1 MHLAALAVGLA
12 LSFVQRVENGVVVN
26 YWGPFCDL
34 YKKAEKLGKLVFGKK
49 SKTEYDLYLNLLKSQ
64 NMDVIGC
71 RMMNKT
77 RVGGCHLFIQDL
89 LRSKFTLDHYAS
101 TKASV
106 RAIYLSPE
114 EWAQLSEFAAVL
126 DKAVRLCFS
135 SQEDRVAIAGE
146 MALVLANLKADYK
159 FDLNYLVVK
168 TSSLIPWAAS
178 TT

>member
-1 MHLAALAVGLA
+1 MVSSVIHCNHTSHSDTSYLCSIVAGEDWEDNPPGQCDMHLAALAMGLA

-126 DKAVRLCFS
+126 DKAVRLCFF
-135 SQEDRVAIAGE
+135 SQED
-146 MALVLANLKADYK
+146 
-159 FDLNYLVVK
+159 
-168 TSSLIPWAAS
+168 
-178 TT
+178 